1 MKVLLCA
8 DPRSIHAAGFVA
20 MLRELGHDIQMFSAE
35 WHYGLEASLR
45 DVVLHVPLACFPG
58 REGVHVEGQYRRA
71 GNLLRAAFALR
82 PLHRVGSR
90 LLYAVAAPGR
100 ITRAKTFAALAT
112 SWRPDLVISLKMQNE
127 GYTVSRAR
135 ELGGWGAPWIHFS
148 WGTDME
154 FFGLHPRY
162 VARNL
167 PLIRK
172 LLAGCDF
179 HIADTRR
186 DLVTARELGFRGI
199 TLGDM
204 PATGGFDLGWLRGI
218 ERRPQ
223 EDRDTVLI
231 KGRQGGYVG
240 KALNVFQAIRAE
252 PGLYRGLRL
261 RVFMASP
268 EVSAEARAVREQL
281 NLDCEVLGRLDHAE
295 LMAWYGRSICAVSA
309 SDVDGTPGFLLE
321 AMAMGALPV
330 HSDMSSLREWV
341 EHGSNGLLFP
351 VDDVAVLGKC
361 LRTALTDTELRQRA
375 AERNCSIIEERVDR
389 SKLREKL
396 KGWIDLAGGAK

>member
-1 MKVLLCA
+1 MKVLVCA
-8 DPRSIHAAGFVA
+8 DPRSIHAVGFVA
-20 MLRELGHDIQMFSAE
+20 MLRELGHDIRMFSAE

-58 REGVHVEGQYRRA
+58 RDGILVEGQYSVLGR
-71 GNLLRAAFALR
+71 LLRAAFALR
-82 PLHRVGSR
+82 PLKRVGSR
-90 LLYAVAAPGR
+90 LLYAIAAPGR
-100 ITRAKTFAALAT
+100 VTRAKAFADLAAQ
-112 SWRPDLVISLKMQNE
+112 WRPDLAISLKMQNE

-135 ELGGWGAPWIHFS
+135 ELGGWSAPWIHFS

-162 VARNL
+162 AARNL
-167 PLIRK
+167 PLIRT
-172 LLAGCDF
+172 LLEGCDF
-179 HIADTRR
+179 HIADTQR
-186 DLVTARELGFRGI
+186 DLARAKELGFRGI

-204 PATGGFDLGWLRGI
+204 PATGGFDIAWLRGI
-218 ERRPQ
+218 ERRSQ
-223 EDRDTVLI
+223 ADRDTVLI

-252 PGLYRGLRL
+252 PELYRGLRL

-268 EVSAEARAVREQL
+268 EVAAAARALREQF

-351 VDDVAVLGKC
+351 VDDVALLGQC
-361 LRTALTDTELRQRA
+361 LHTALTDPELRQRA
-375 AERNCSIIEERVDR
+375 AERNFVIIEARVDR
-389 SKLREKL
+389 NKLREKL
-396 KGWIDLAGGAK
+396 KHWIELAGGTK